1 MKKTYLIFAA
11 AMMLASCAGSNQG
24 ASTQNSQPKES
35 AQSSQQTE
43 KAVSVDEINQ
53 KITELVRHIPDHS
66 FKEEDEKYFTPEFR
80 AMLKEAFSLPPLVTD
95 GIDEASEFLFY
106 FIEGNGDCKA
116 FIDAQGDVEKAL
128 SLHKCEN
135 FKTDISGDNVVS
147 QFDYVH
153 GPEEVDHVSIVLKKS
168 GSNYLIDDWND
179 NKKAVREYLEYYKNQ
194 KK

>member
-11 AMMLASCAGSNQG
+11 AMILASCAGSNKG

-35 AQSSQQTE
+35 AQSSQQIE

-53 KITELVRHIPDHS
+53 KITELVRHIPDHI
-66 FKEEDEKYFTPEFR
+66 FKEEDEKYFTPEFGS
-80 AMLKEAFSLPPLVTD
+80 MLKKAFSLPPLEED
-95 GIDEASEFLFY
+95 GIDEASEFLYY

-116 FIDAQGDVEKAL
+116 FVDAQGDVEKAL

-135 FKTDISGDNVVS
+135 FKTKISGDYVVS
-147 QFDYVH
+147 NFDYVH

-168 GSNYLIDDWND
+168 GSNYLIDDWNG
-179 NKKAVREYLEYYKNQ
+179 NKKAVEDYIEYYKNQ